1 MKIIKEKNNILF
13 SKLFAVFLLAFWFP
27 SFSFAAVGAVR
38 DLKEL
43 LDLFI
48 DFNIRLL
55 IPLAFSCGVLFFMW
69 RGAIY
74 VYNSGSEEGKSE
86 GKRVLMW
93 GVISLFLMA
102 SIWGIIRFAQ
112 QDSIGDVPPLT
123 LPILERNNS
132 K

>member
-1 MKIIKEKNNILF
+1 MKNKTQKKNTYLVF
-13 SKLFAVFLLAFWFP
+13 TKLYLVVLLAFWFP
-27 SFSFAAVGAVR
+27 SFSFAAVR

-69 RGAIY
+69 RGAVY
-74 VYNSGSEEGKSE
+74 VFNSGSEEGKSE

-93 GVISLFLMA
+93 GVISLFLTA

-112 QDSIGDVPPLT
+112 QDSIGDVPPLE
-123 LPILERNNS
+123 LPILQRNNS
-132 K
+132 R